1 MESVT
6 STHFLPQL
14 DFLTPDFLISD
25 LLLIGDRGTNLLD
38 GGAPFY
44 ET

>member
-1 MESVT
+1 MVFPSISRNESE
-6 STHFLPQL
+6 SFDL
-14 DFLTPDFLISD
+14 LISD
-25 LLLIGDRGTNLLD
+25 MLLIGDRGTNLLD